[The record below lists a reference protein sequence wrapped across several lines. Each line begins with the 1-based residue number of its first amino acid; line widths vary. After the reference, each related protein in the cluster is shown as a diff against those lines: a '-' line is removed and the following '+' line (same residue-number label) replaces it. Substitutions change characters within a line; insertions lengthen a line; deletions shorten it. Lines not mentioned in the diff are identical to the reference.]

1 VAHVIAVAN
10 HKGGVGKTV
19 TAVNLAAGL
28 ARAGQRTLLVDTD
41 PQAQSTFWFVDDPA
55 EVEAD
60 LQDAITR
67 GTPVDSIILPTRI
80 GRLELLPSTLALARL
95 DLDLMTMVRR
105 EDRVRMVLGQ
115 VRDRYAYIV
124 LDLAP
129 SLSLV
134 TLAALAAATDL
145 VTPVNPERLAVNGL
159 GTFLGWVDDFRRED
173 VITAPLLGVLIT
185 KADLGA
191 DGQPRTR
198 VGRESLEALQ
208 ASGLPLFKTIV
219 PRRVG
224 VEDQVGDRL
233 VVGDRGAAPAVFQAY
248 EQFVGEVLT
257 LTKQEASHAR

>member
-1 VAHVIAVAN
+1 MAQVIAVAN

-28 ARAGQRTLLVDTD
+28 ARAGQRTLLVDAD
-41 PQAQSTFWFVDDPA
+41 PQAHSTLWFVEDQA
-55 EVEAD
+55 NVAAD

-67 GTPVDSIILPTRI
+67 GTLLDLIILPTRI

-95 DLDLMTMVRR
+95 ELDLVSMVRR
-105 EDRVRMVLGQ
+105 EDRVRMILNQ

-129 SLSLV
+129 SLSLLN
-134 TLAALAAATDL
+134 LAALTAATEIIA
-145 VTPVNPERLAVNGL
+145 PVNPERLAVNGL
-159 GTFLGWVDDFRRED
+159 GTFLAWIDDFRRED
-173 VITAPLLGVLIT
+173 VITAPLLGVLVT

-208 ASGLPLFKTIV
+208 ASGLPLFKTMI

-224 VEDQVGDRL
+224 VEDQVGERL
-233 VVGDRGAAPAVFQAY
+233 VVGDRGAAPAVAGAY
-248 EQFVGEVLT
+248 EQFVGEVLA
-257 LTKQEASHAR
+257 LTKQEASHGR

>member
-1 VAHVIAVAN
+1 
-10 HKGGVGKTV
+10 
-19 TAVNLAAGL
+19 
-28 ARAGQRTLLVDTD
+28 
-41 PQAQSTFWFVDDPA
+41 
-55 EVEAD
+55 
-60 LQDAITR
+60 
-67 GTPVDSIILPTRI
+67 
-80 GRLELLPSTLALARL
+80 
-95 DLDLMTMVRR
+95 MTMVRR

-198 VGRESLEALQ
+198 VGRELLEPSRPA
-208 ASGLPLFKTIV
+208 ASRCS
-219 PRRVG
+219 RRSSRAGSASRTRWATAWWWGTGRGPGRIPG
-224 VEDQVGDRL
+224 VRAVRG
-233 VVGDRGAAPAVFQAY
+233 RGAHPDQAGG
-248 EQFVGEVLT
+248 QPCPVSV
-257 LTKQEASHAR
+257 

>member
-1 VAHVIAVAN
+1 MAHVIAIAN
-10 HKGGVGKTV
+10 HKGGVGKTI

-28 ARAGQRTLLVDTD
+28 ARAGQRTLLVDAD
-41 PQAQSTFWFVDDPA
+41 PQAHSTLWFVEDQADVA
-55 EVEAD
+55 TD

-67 GTPVDSIILPTRI
+67 STPLDSIILPTRV
-80 GRLELLPSTLALARL
+80 GWLELLPSTLALARL
-95 DLDLMTMVRR
+95 DLDLMSMVRR

-115 VRDRYAYIV
+115 VQDRYAYIV

-134 TLAALAAATDL
+134 SLAALAAATGIIA
-145 VTPVNPERLAVNGL
+145 PVNPERLAVNGL
-159 GTFLGWVDDFRRED
+159 GTFLAWIDDFRRED
-173 VITAPLLGVLIT
+173 VITAPLLGVLVT

-208 ASGLPLFKTIV
+208 SSGLPLFKTMI

-224 VEDQVGDRL
+224 VEDQVGERL
-233 VVGDRGAAPAVFQAY
+233 VVGDQGAAPAVAEAY
-248 EQFVGEVLT
+248 EQFVGEVLA
-257 LTKQEASHAR
+257 LTKQEAGHGR